1 MAADNP
7 TGPASTENPPPPP
20 AQLTPAEQIIAL
32 QAENR
37 LLRELR
43 DHGKPKGPDH
53 RVGRKPE
60 SFKGTPADKDTHAVQ
75 QWLSRM
81 DTYWRLAGVDND
93 DKKIDFMR
101 EFLVDHAGKEY
112 DARVESSGAFVT
124 YQGLKDWLLEHYST
138 IDPVNTY
145 RDRFFR
151 CYQEAG

>member
-43 DHGKPKGPDH
+43 DHSKPKGPDH

-93 DKKIDFMR
+93 RPKR
-101 EFLVDHAGKEY
+101 W
-112 DARVESSGAFVT
+112 R
-124 YQGLKDWLLEHYST
+124 
-138 IDPVNTY
+138 
-145 RDRFFR
+145 
-151 CYQEAG
+151 